1 MKKVKNMKKRVDFFG
16 DCDILFSVMR
26 DRIELEEVFENE
38 ELFAR
43 ELVEATRPKMV
54 KVKGPWVDGVQ
65 TVKEIS
71 QDEWTSY
78 TPLNR
83 RVRGEWFRVVKW

>member
-1 MKKVKNMKKRVDFFG
+1 MLAFFG
-16 DCDILFSVMR
+16 DFDILFSVMR
-26 DRIELEEVFENE
+26 DRIELEDVFENE

-43 ELVEATRPKMV
+43 ELVTASRPKMV

>member
-1 MKKVKNMKKRVDFFG
+1 MRDKNMKTK
-16 DCDILFSVMR
+16 
-26 DRIELEEVFENE
+26 
-38 ELFAR
+38 
-43 ELVEATRPKMV
+43 TV

-71 QDEWTSY
+71 LEEWTSY

-83 RVRGEWFRVVKW
+83 RVKGEWFRVVKC

>member
-1 MKKVKNMKKRVDFFG
+1 MTLMVDFLG
-16 DCDILFSVMR
+16 ICDILFSVMR

-43 ELVEATRPKMV
+43 ELVTASRPKMV

>member
-1 MKKVKNMKKRVDFFG
+1 MTFTDFSGRLYPVSERNMKDKE
-16 DCDILFSVMR
+16 MK
-26 DRIELEEVFENE
+26 EK
-38 ELFAR
+38 
-43 ELVEATRPKMV
+43 TV

-71 QDEWTSY
+71 LEEWTSY

-83 RVRGEWFRVVKW
+83 RVKNEWFRVVKW

>member
-1 MKKVKNMKKRVDFFG
+1 VPTGAKWKKLLKKLSSIKVTFMVDFFVNRVILLPVMRDKNMKEK
-16 DCDILFSVMR
+16 
-26 DRIELEEVFENE
+26 
-38 ELFAR
+38 
-43 ELVEATRPKMV
+43 TV

-71 QDEWTSY
+71 LEEWTSY

>member
-1 MKKVKNMKKRVDFFG
+1 VKKKLAIIS
-16 DCDILFSVMR
+16 DCAILFPVMR
-26 DRIELEEVFENE
+26 DKSMKEK
-38 ELFAR
+38 
-43 ELVEATRPKMV
+43 TV

-71 QDEWTSY
+71 LDEWTSY

-83 RVRGEWFRVVKW
+83 RKKTNGFW

>member
-1 MKKVKNMKKRVDFFG
+1 MKDTNKKT
-16 DCDILFSVMR
+16 
-26 DRIELEEVFENE
+26 E
-38 ELFAR
+38 
-43 ELVEATRPKMV
+43 MV

-71 QDEWTSY
+71 LEEWTSY

>member
-1 MKKVKNMKKRVDFFG
+1 MRLSVDFFG
-16 DCDILFSVMR
+16 ICDILFSVMR

-43 ELVEATRPKMV
+43 ELVEASRPKMV

-71 QDEWTSY
+71 LEEWTSY

-83 RVRGEWFRVVKW
+83 RVKNEWFRVVKW